1 MKVGSRA
8 QVFHGTADK
17 TSGGLTKKDLMMNKH
32 HRIVS
37 KKKHASAKKSNRLLE
52 HGYGYKKG
60 KFGMVQLNK
69 SRKLRK
75 SKKSRS
81 MYGGS
86 GGLGPLG
93 YSNVKSDSSQGGNS
107 SLPVGSGI
115 SGAGITNTGGFSTDV
130 QLRAGMTGGK
140 RRSKQR
146 RSKHRGG
153 SHALYP
159 APLSYSMKMPQS
171 GGTTKA
177 SAMGQGYSTANA
189 QARALNAV

>member
-1 MKVGSRA
+1 MTVGSRA

-37 KKKHASAKKSNRLLE
+37 KKKHTSAKKKNRLLE

-60 KFGMVQLNK
+60 QFGTVHLNK

-86 GGLGPLG
+86 GGLTPLG
-93 YSNVKSDSSQGGNS
+93 YAHIGKESTSGENY

-130 QLRAGMTGGK
+130 QMRAGMTGGK
-140 RRSKQR
+140 RRK
-146 RSKHRGG
+146 RSFKRGG
-153 SHALYP
+153 SHALNP
-159 APLSYSMKMPQS
+159 ASLSYNMSMPQN
-171 GGTTKA
+171 GGTSKA
-177 SAMGQGYSTANA
+177 SSMGLGFPFSSPQTL
-189 QARALNAV
+189 ALNAA